1 MSTRDDVPRNQ
12 IRGPLATGEAIAN
25 EPAPFP
31 KTTTEA
37 PFESV
42 YADWR
47 ERLTANLSRRSDG
60 RWEPLTWIHDNDR
73 AAGENV
79 NNAGSLRAADKNTK
93 D

>member
-1 MSTRDDVPRNQ
+1 MSVRYDVPRNL
-12 IRGPLATGEAIAN
+12 RGPLAAADVIAN

-42 YADWR
+42 YVDWR

-60 RWEPLTWIHDNDR
+60 RWEPLTWIHGAMRDPSPK
-73 AAGENV
+73 AP
-79 NNAGSLRAADKNTK
+79 
-93 D
+93 

>member
-1 MSTRDDVPRNQ
+1 MSIRDDVSRHR
-12 IRGPLATGEAIAN
+12 IRGPLATAEAIAN

-31 KTTTEA
+31 KMTTEA

-60 RWEPLTWIHDNDR
+60 RWEPLTWIHEKDR
-73 AAGENV
+73 AAGEDISPG
-79 NNAGSLRAADKNTK
+79 GSRCP
-93 D
+93 